1 MKIRMSEAKTRI
13 ANRAGDDVVKS
24 RSTCPVAVAA
34 RRHAPSRDRV
44 SVRDVANGRILA
56 MQPPPSRRTSIM
68 VLGPSR
74 G

>member
-1 MKIRMSEAKTRI
+1 ML
-13 ANRAGDDVVKS
+13 
-24 RSTCPVAVAA
+24 
-34 RRHAPSRDRV
+34 DRLLN
-44 SVRDVANGRILA
+44 NGRILA